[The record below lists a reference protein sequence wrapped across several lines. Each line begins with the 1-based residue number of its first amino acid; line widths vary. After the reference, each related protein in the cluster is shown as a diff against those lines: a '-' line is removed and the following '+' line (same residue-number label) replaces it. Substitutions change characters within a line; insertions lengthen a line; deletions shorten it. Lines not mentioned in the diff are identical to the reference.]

1 MIQQNSVPPGFR
13 QSAALTILAICL
25 ILSSCISQKK
35 LQYVRDKNKD
45 VKTFKEAG
53 LQDYRLKPNDELYIQ
68 VTSQDEAAASIF
80 ANSRQET
87 TSYIGSI
94 SPYGASLMSYS
105 IDKDGYLLLP
115 VIGKIQAKDKTVAEV
130 SLLLQ
135 QALINV
141 LNQPVVTV
149 KLVNRFVSV
158 LGEVKTPGHY
168 SYSQEKL
175 TIYDALGM
183 AGDITDFGNRKH
195 VILIRNENGTNS
207 RINVDLTKSAVLSS
221 EYYNLRPNDIVYVKQ
236 VRQKFW
242 NISQVPISLFLSAV
256 TTALLI
262 YSIIQP

>member
-1 MIQQNSVPPGFR
+1 
-13 QSAALTILAICL
+13 
-25 ILSSCISQKK
+25 
-35 LQYVRDKNKD
+35 LQ
-45 VKTFKEAG
+45 
-53 LQDYRLKPNDELYIQ
+53 
-68 VTSQDEAAASIF
+68 
-80 ANSRQET
+80 
-87 TSYIGSI
+87 
-94 SPYGASLMSYS
+94 
-105 IDKDGYLLLP
+105 LP
-115 VIGKIQAKDKTVAEV
+115 VIGKISAKDKTVAEV
-130 SLLLQ
+130 SLILQ
-135 QALINV
+135 EALVHV

-168 SYSQEKL
+168 SYFQEKL

-207 RINVDLTKSAVLSS
+207 RINVDLTKSTVLSS